1 MFKFTIYGIM
11 FLKKGGWVMSKDR
24 ILTVSIFCLALSIII
39 AGNKISKAIENNGV
53 IVSNGVSM
61 GLSNINNSNIEMFNN
76 SVNSDILDIYT
87 ASQYLGI
94 SDDQV
99 REIMRDEKSKI
110 PYIDIKGDVRFSKK
124 ALDKWIEESNFK
136 M

>member
-1 MFKFTIYGIM
+1 
-11 FLKKGGWVMSKDR
+11 MSKDK
-24 ILTVSIFCLALSIII
+24 ILAISIFCLALSIII

-53 IVSNGVSM
+53 IVSNGISM
-61 GLSNINNSNIEMFNN
+61 GLSNINNSNMEMFNN

-87 ASQYLGI
+87 ASQYLGV
-94 SDDQV
+94 SEDQV